1 MYHMISGDRSPSAYV
16 STYGSKGKQN
26 KRQSYL
32 IYIRDK
38 ESFQHNMKQSSEQ
51 CPDLTG
57 HMTIDEDELMEWE
70 PIEDDKIL
78 SHVRILIFCNI

>member
-1 MYHMISGDRSPSAYV
+1 MISGYRSPSAYV
-16 STYGSKGKQN
+16 STYGSN
-26 KRQSYL
+26 
-32 IYIRDK
+32 IRDK
-38 ESFQHNMKQSSEQ
+38 ESFRHYKKQSSEQ

-78 SHVRILIFCNI
+78 SHVRIVIFCNI

>member
-1 MYHMISGDRSPSAYV
+1 MYLMISGDRSPSAYV
-16 STYGSKGKQN
+16 STYGSN
-26 KRQSYL
+26 
-32 IYIRDK
+32 IRDK
-38 ESFQHNMKQSSEQ
+38 KSFQHNMKQTSEQ

-78 SHVRILIFCNI
+78 SHVRIVIFL

>member
-1 MYHMISGDRSPSAYV
+1 MYLMISGDRSLSVYV
-16 STYGSKGKQN
+16 SMYGSN
-26 KRQSYL
+26 
-32 IYIRDK
+32 IRDK
-38 ESFQHNMKQSSEQ
+38 ESFKHDKKQGSEQ

-78 SHVRILIFCNI
+78 SHVRTVFFCNI

>member
-1 MYHMISGDRSPSAYV
+1 MISGDRSLSAY
-16 STYGSKGKQN
+16 GSN
-26 KRQSYL
+26 
-32 IYIRDK
+32 IRDK
-38 ESFQHNMKQSSEQ
+38 ESFPYNMKHSSEQ

-78 SHVRILIFCNI
+78 SHVRIVIL